1 MTQDEI
7 SISAVRYIE
16 VVYDI
21 KLNHLPADTLMSQVK
36 NMAVSKSDK
45 TLVEYYRQYKTAQIK
60 NKK

>member
-1 MTQDEI
+1 MTQDQI

-21 KLNHLPADTLMSQVK
+21 KLDHLPVDTLMSQVK

-45 TLVEYYRQYKTAQIK
+45 MLAEYCKDYKTAQMEH
-60 NKK
+60 